1 MLFGQDDTIN
11 CIQNISAPGPGG
23 EPLCLAY
30 KYSTHSLGAPAY
42 LTNDGYVLKIV
53 GQDRYI
59 PLDQARIAS
68 LQADGTLPTPLPHY
82 SISPLAYLW
91 GYSLWIILVVVG
103 VLTWFGSK
111 RKKARMAADAA
122 LPISAQPP
130 ALNSAGDHFIH
141 DQVTPLLGS
150 GERITHQA
158 YGTDRVVA
166 GLADGLAAL
175 GAKGVLAAL
184 TSKRLFLIKTKVG
197 AFSPVLEN
205 QGVEELERT
214 AIREVTRDGQIL
226 EFKLLDG
233 TTRTLVVDAR
243 KKHFSNQDVFVRDV
257 PRLLGATAL
266 ATAAPSAAG

>member
-1 MLFGQDDTIN
+1 MAFMFGQDDTIN
-11 CIQNISAPGPGG
+11 CIQDIAAPGPGG
-23 EPLCLAY
+23 AKLCLGY
-30 KYSTHSLGAPAY
+30 KYSTHSFGAPAY

-59 PLDQARIAS
+59 PLPKERIAA
-68 LQADGTLPTPLPHY
+68 LQADGTLPTPLPGY
-82 SISPLAYLW
+82 SISPLAYVW
-91 GYSLWIILVVVG
+91 GYSLWIILLVVG
-103 VLTWFGSK
+103 VLTWLGSK

-122 LPISAQPP
+122 LPISTQPP
-130 ALNSAGDHFIH
+130 ALNTAGDRFIH

-150 GERITHQA
+150 GERITHQG

-166 GLADGLAAL
+166 GLSAI
-175 GAKGVLAAL
+175 GAKGLLAAL

-205 QGVEELERT
+205 QGVEELERS

-233 TTRTLVVDAR
+233 STRTLVVDAR
-243 KKHFSNQDVFVRDV
+243 KKHFSNQEVFLRDV